1 MDGGRAFLHRRL
13 RRSGGRLVRVL
24 IIPEDDRKD
33 QYILNPIFNQLLR
46 SIGKPKAR
54 IRVCQD
60 PRLGGVVEATKSE
73 RISEIVERYKGM
85 MDIFILCVDRDGEEG
100 RRQRLDQI
108 EAEFKDVQL
117 FLAENAWEELE
128 TWVLAG
134 LDLPADWNWK
144 TVRAEVQVKEQY
156 FEPLVAQ
163 RNLSDK
169 PGGGREPLAEEASR
183 RIDAIRQKCPE
194 DFDNLARRLEAAV
207 HTA

>member
-1 MDGGRAFLHRRL
+1 M
-13 RRSGGRLVRVL
+13 RVL

-33 QYILNPIFNQLLR
+33 QFILNPIFNQLLR
-46 SIGKPKAR
+46 SIGKPRAR

-60 PRLGGVVEATKSE
+60 PRLGGIVEAMKSD
-73 RISEIVERYKGM
+73 RIREIVERYRGM

-108 EAEFKDVQL
+108 EEEFGDGRV

-134 LDLPADWNWK
+134 LDLPPNWNWG
-144 TVRAEVQVKEQY
+144 TVRAEVQVKEKY

-163 RNLSDK
+163 RRLADRS
-169 PGGGREPLAEEASR
+169 GGGREPLAEEASR
-183 RIDAIRQKCPE
+183 RIGAIRQKCPE
-194 DFDNLARRLEAAV
+194 DFDALARRLQAAV
-207 HTA
+207 GTA